1 MSISSNAYVPGGAHV
16 PGGGTPLRCRACRND
31 THLVIKAIESHP
43 GPANALVDVSYTCT
57 ACGRHHAHVADV
69 ADVAFILNRPGNVA
83 DVLVF
88 GGHYIHCGQ
97 PMERAGHELRR
108 LHAPVGTSRPEA
120 EALDVYLSTRV
131 IRCACG
137 FQMEL
142 PE

>member
-1 MSISSNAYVPGGAHV
+1 MSISSNAYVPGGAHF
-16 PGGGTPLRCRACRND
+16 PGGGKPLRCRACRND
-31 THLVIKAIESHP
+31 THLVIRVIESHQ
-43 GPANALVDVSYTCT
+43 GPADALVDVSYTCT

-69 ADVAFILNRPGNVA
+69 TDVAFILNRPGNVS

-88 GGHYIHCGQ
+88 GGHYIHCGR

-108 LHAPVGTSRPEA
+108 LHAPVGTSRPDG

>member
-1 MSISSNAYVPGGAHV
+1 MSISSNAYVPGGAPF
-16 PGGGTPLRCRACRND
+16 PGGKPLRCTACRND
-31 THLVIKAIESHP
+31 THLVIRAIESHHE
-43 GPANALVDVSYTCT
+43 PAEALVDVSYTCT
-57 ACGRHHAHVADV
+57 ACGRHHAQVADV
-69 ADVAFILNRPGNVA
+69 ADVAFILNRQGNVS
-83 DVLVF
+83 DVLLF
-88 GGHYIHCGQ
+88 GGHYIHCGR

-108 LHAPVGTSRPEA
+108 LHAPVSTSRPDG

>member
-1 MSISSNAYVPGGAHV
+1 MSISSNAYVPGGAQL
-16 PGGGTPLRCRACRND
+16 PGGKPLRCRACRND
-31 THLVIKAIESHP
+31 THLVIRAIESHQ
-43 GPANALVDVSYTCT
+43 GPADALVDVSYTCT
-57 ACGRHHAHVADV
+57 ACDRHHAHVADV
-69 ADVAFILNRPGNVA
+69 AGVAFILNRPGNVS

-88 GGHYIHCGQ
+88 GGHYIHCGR

-108 LHAPVGTSRPEA
+108 LHAPVGTSRPEG